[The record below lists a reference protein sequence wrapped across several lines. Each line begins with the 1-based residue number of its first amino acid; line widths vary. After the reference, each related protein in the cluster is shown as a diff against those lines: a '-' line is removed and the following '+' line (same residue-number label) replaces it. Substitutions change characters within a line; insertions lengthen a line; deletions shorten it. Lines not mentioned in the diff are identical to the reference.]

1 MKFIEYKKIK
11 NGEGDFESLNAG
23 ELHKALILAIGDQGD
38 PQKWYIDYG
47 SVIFRVLYDKDAGLD
62 LAEIDR
68 VCKDHFKIDWSDFDP
83 RKDKKDKQK
92 IKLSPITTIA
102 GLKTFIEE
110 ELL

>member
-1 MKFIEYKKIK
+1 MVANGKSEIIVKFTSI
-11 NGEGDFESLNAG
+11 
-23 ELHKALILAIGDQGD
+23 QGF
-38 PQKWYIDYG
+38 K
-47 SVIFRVLYDKDAGLD
+47 VTLTIFD

-92 IKLSPITTIA
+92 IKLSSITTIA
-102 GLKTFIEE
+102 GIKTFIEE